1 MYWLGDFQLTNDKFI
16 IHERPG
22 HFTKFNKLIRDII
35 NLFFHFGRQK
45 QVPLAQRYRKL
56 QITHSLRARI

>member
-35 NLFFHFGRQK
+35 NLFF
-45 QVPLAQRYRKL
+45 
-56 QITHSLRARI
+56 SLRQTEAGPSGAALQKAANYTFSSC